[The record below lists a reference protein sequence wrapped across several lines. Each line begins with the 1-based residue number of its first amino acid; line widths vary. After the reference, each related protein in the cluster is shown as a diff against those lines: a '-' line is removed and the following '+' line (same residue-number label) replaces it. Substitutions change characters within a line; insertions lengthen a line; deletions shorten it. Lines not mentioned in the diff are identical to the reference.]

1 MLMKILETD
10 LELFSKLP
18 FKLPRPYTKRVEN
31 ALKQVKYDLKRTET
45 YMLRNNMRAV
55 RWDKRDNK
63 IEYAFI
69 STGVEEHVA
78 YTSEDLKNRTEE
90 LLEKYLNS

>member
-18 FKLPRPYTKRVEN
+18 FKLPRPYTKRIES
-31 ALKQVKYDLKRTET
+31 ALKQAKFDLKRTET

-55 RWDKRDNK
+55 RWDKRDSEV
-63 IEYAFI
+63 EYAFI
-69 STGVEEHVA
+69 SAGVEEHVT
-78 YTSEDLKNRTEE
+78 YTSEELKNRTEE
-90 LLEKYLNS
+90 LLEKYLHS